1 MKDTNH
7 ISKPKTKKQNRHLLA
22 EQKKLD
28 LMIAN
33 NPHLK
38 TLIDKLDL
46 VIIKNL

>member
-7 ISKPKTKKQNRHLLA
+7 ISKPKTKKPNRHLLA

-33 NPHLK
+33 NPQLK

-46 VIIKNL
+46 VLIKNL